1 MVDSL
6 KDVDDIVAG
15 ILADADAEA
24 ARLVAEAQ
32 AYADAQAARAQD
44 QAALI
49 AREAA
54 AKADAQRE
62 AIEADARAKAQ
73 QERRRRSLQLQE
85 SLERDILAMVR
96 RRLAAMMREPG
107 YRAVLRAWIAEAAL
121 GLSVDAA
128 AVNASMDE
136 LPLIDE
142 ELLRQAEA
150 DAFAAS
156 GKRTALRKIE
166 GDPLTSQGVSLTAEG
181 GKLAYDNR
189 VLTRMERNRGEIR
202 RLIYDALRNE
212 ENV

>member
-1 MVDSL
+1 M